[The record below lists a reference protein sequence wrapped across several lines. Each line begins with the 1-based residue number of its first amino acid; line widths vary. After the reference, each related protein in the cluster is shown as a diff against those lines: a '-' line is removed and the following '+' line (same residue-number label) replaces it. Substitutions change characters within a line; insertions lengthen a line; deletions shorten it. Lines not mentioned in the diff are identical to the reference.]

1 MSDFQC
7 LSLSVDGAIA
17 TLRLT
22 RPDLHNLFD
31 EALHTEFPS
40 ALIKVKHLPDLAT
53 LVIAADGRSFSAGG
67 DLEMML
73 RANASKGMRDRLA
86 SEAKA
91 IIDGMLD
98 LPIPIIAAVQGSAIG
113 LGATIVAC
121 SDIVVACKGARIADP
136 HVSLGLAAGDGGV
149 LGWSQS
155 IGIMRAKRFLLT
167 GEAISAE
174 QGYAMGLVTDLADSP
189 DDVEPM
195 ALALAQK
202 IADLPRGGVQG
213 TKRAFSSLSRSLYG
227 QAFLLSLSEE
237 MACLSGDEVKAAVEL
252 HLKR

>member
-1 MSDFQC
+1 M
-7 LSLSVDGAIA
+7 
-17 TLRLT
+17 T
-22 RPDLHNLFD
+22 RPDLHNRFD
-31 EALHTEFPS
+31 EALHAEFPE
-40 ALIKVKHLPDLAT
+40 ALSEVKRLPDLAT

-73 RANASKGMRDRLA
+73 KANASKDIRDRLA
-86 SEAKA
+86 TEAKA

-121 SDIVVACKGARIADP
+121 SDIVVAWKGARIADP
-136 HVSLGLAAGDGGV
+136 HVVLGLAAGDGGV

-155 IGIMRAKRFLLT
+155 IGITRAKRYLLT
-167 GEAISAE
+167 GEAITAE
-174 QGYAMGLVTDLADSP
+174 QGYAMGLVTDLADSAQ
-189 DDVEPM
+189 DVEPM
-195 ALALAQK
+195 ALALARK

-227 QAFLLSLSEE
+227 QAFLLSLGEE
-237 MACLSGDEVKAAVEL
+237 MACLSGDEVKAAVERQ
-252 HLKR
+252 LKR

>member
-1 MSDFQC
+1 MPEFQC
-7 LSLSVDGAIA
+7 LSLSVDGAVA

-22 RPDLHNLFD
+22 RPDLHNRFD
-31 EALHTEFPS
+31 EALHAEFPV
-40 ALIKVKHLPDLAT
+40 ALSEVKHLSDLAA

-73 RANASKGMRDRLA
+73 KANASKDIRDRLA
-86 SEAKA
+86 TEAKA

-121 SDIVVACKGARIADP
+121 SDIVVAWKGARIADP
-136 HVSLGLAAGDGGV
+136 HVVLGLAAGDGGV

-155 IGIMRAKRFLLT
+155 IGITRAKRFLLT
-167 GEAISAE
+167 GEAITAE
-174 QGYAMGLVTDLADSP
+174 QGYAMGLVTDLVDSAQ
-189 DDVEPM
+189 DVEPM
-195 ALALAQK
+195 ALALALK

-227 QAFLLSLSEE
+227 QAFLLSLGEE
-237 MACLSGDEVKAAVEL
+237 MACLSGDEVKAAVER